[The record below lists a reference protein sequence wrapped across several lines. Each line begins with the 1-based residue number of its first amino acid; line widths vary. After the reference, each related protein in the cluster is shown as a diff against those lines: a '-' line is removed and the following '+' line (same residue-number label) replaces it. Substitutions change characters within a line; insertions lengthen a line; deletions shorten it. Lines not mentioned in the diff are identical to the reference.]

1 VKSGLPFCR
10 IILNSHKHNKKAI
23 SVVTKGGLFYSFII
37 NSIPMKKNPMYYDV
51 QSAKI
56 HKAIYRPSSNIIR
69 FVKALLAV
77 IMLGNSPI
85 STPSTV
91 RRKFHQ

>member
-1 VKSGLPFCR
+1 
-10 IILNSHKHNKKAI
+10 
-23 SVVTKGGLFYSFII
+23 
-37 NSIPMKKNPMYYDV
+37 MKKNPMYYDV

-69 FVKALLAV
+69 FVKTLLAV

-85 STPSTV
+85 STPSTA
-91 RRKFHQ
+91 RRKFH

>member
-1 VKSGLPFCR
+1 MLCCSR
-10 IILNSHKHNKKAI
+10 SINSCKHNKKACLP
-23 SVVTKGGLFYSFII
+23 VTKEGLFYSFIT

-85 STPSTV
+85 STHSTV